1 MKVNTNTIDEKKVL
15 IINNIIKRIQDD
27 FTIDDNF
34 DLLKLIQCYNLDF
47 ILNDLS
53 LFIRNNYKG

>member
-1 MKVNTNTIDEKKVL
+1 MEVNINTIDKEKVL
-15 IINNIIKRIQDD
+15 IINNIIKRIKDD

-34 DLLKLIQCYNLDF
+34 DLLKLIQGYSLDF

-53 LFIRNNYKG
+53 LFIKNNYKG

>member
-1 MKVNTNTIDEKKVL
+1 MKVNTNTIDKEKVL
-15 IINNIIKRIQDD
+15 IINNIIKRIQND

-34 DLLKLIQCYNLDF
+34 DLLKLIQGYSLDF

-53 LFIRNNYKG
+53 LFIKNNYKG

>member
-1 MKVNTNTIDEKKVL
+1 MEVNTNTIDKEKVL
-15 IINNIIKRIQDD
+15 IINNIIKRIQND

-34 DLLKLIQCYNLDF
+34 DLLKLIQVYGLDF

-53 LFIRNNYKG
+53 LFIKNNYKG

>member
-1 MKVNTNTIDEKKVL
+1 MEVNTNTIDNEKVL

-34 DLLKLIQCYNLDF
+34 DLLELIQGYQLDF
-47 ILNDLS
+47 ILNELS
-53 LFIRNNYKG
+53 LFIKNNYKG